1 MIHTTTH
8 YLPHLYASFDILHHK
23 PKPKTQN
30 AVFKRL
36 SDPSKSSPNAQGLQ
50 MNKDCEP
57 EESCSW
63 ISIALFLGVTIAK
76 TCLAKNSTKAT
87 LSNANGQEIDL
98 LNNDEEEKYTH
109 RRMRS
114 RLSFDHTNHRIQK
127 FTKKHESHRHFESNS
142 SYITRSISSTSARSH
157 PSAQNVPSPLVD
169 HKSDCR
175 NDMKAYRK
183 LQDLMDDNAKASQSY
198 NEHLEEKYRNSTFT
212 ERFLNR
218 INRTFSSDRS
228 QMISHS
234 FSEDGE
240 ENEGRS
246 NAVSNKSRFSEWR
259 CTYNSKIMPNR
270 LIMVRHGQSEGN
282 VNEAIYSEQPDNQIP
297 LTNLGWD
304 QARMAG
310 QALRKQMLNKEKDG
324 STVHFVVSPYVRTM
338 ETFHGLAS
346 AWCDPDIE
354 FGHIGDQHKRKMM
367 WYSRL
372 AEMGI
377 TWHEDPRIREQ
388 DFGNYQNQETMNK
401 AKKERHKFGV
411 FYYRFPNGESAS
423 DVYDRVS
430 TFLDSL
436 WRSFDA
442 NRSQNYVLGKYCFT
456 NVSLEKHGL
465 NFSLKQTF
473 ACVLSSD
480 KVIFNVIVTHGI
492 SVRVLLMRYFRYS
505 IDQFNM
511 LANPKNCEM
520 IILGHDGQGNATF
533 ISKNLFLLLFFL

>member
-1 MIHTTTH
+1 
-8 YLPHLYASFDILHHK
+8 
-23 PKPKTQN
+23 
-30 AVFKRL
+30 
-36 SDPSKSSPNAQGLQ
+36 
-50 MNKDCEP
+50 
-57 EESCSW
+57 
-63 ISIALFLGVTIAK
+63 
-76 TCLAKNSTKAT
+76 
-87 LSNANGQEIDL
+87 
-98 LNNDEEEKYTH
+98 
-109 RRMRS
+109 
-114 RLSFDHTNHRIQK
+114 
-127 FTKKHESHRHFESNS
+127 
-142 SYITRSISSTSARSH
+142 
-157 PSAQNVPSPLVD
+157 
-169 HKSDCR
+169 
-175 NDMKAYRK
+175 
-183 LQDLMDDNAKASQSY
+183 MDDNAKASQSY

-218 INRTFSSDRS
+218 INHSFSSDRS
-228 QMISHS
+228 QLISHS

-442 NRSQNYVLGKYCFT
+442 NRSQNYVL
-456 NVSLEKHGL
+456 
-465 NFSLKQTF
+465 
-473 ACVLSSD
+473 
-480 KVIFNVIVTHGI
+480 VTHGI

-520 IILGHDGQGNATF
+520 IILGHDGQGKLQLDGRCELELKDTAYVVE
-533 ISKNLFLLLFFL
+533 KNQDEEHGSDTKRRTTVSCYKFYRKLRIVPKNYSRSRSIRLSNKAYD